1 MNNKTAEHNSGASD
15 SARLFNSYFP
25 SLFKTPPV
33 QRAAC
38 ALHFEGSLQ
47 KSTEI
52 IQLIK
57 YLPTL
62 FNLSHSLEGCDPRF
76 YNPMNFVIPV

>member
-1 MNNKTAEHNSGASD
+1 MNNKTAEHNPGASD

-38 ALHFEGSLQ
+38 ALLFEGSPQ
-47 KSTEI
+47 ESIYPKGAPSKTIAETPRYHQFSQI
-52 IQLIK
+52 IIRE
-57 YLPTL
+57 
-62 FNLSHSLEGCDPRF
+62 N
-76 YNPMNFVIPV
+76 